1 MNHKKKLLIAKHSKS
16 FFWASFFLPKDIFTK
31 CSAVYDFCRTIDDI
45 ADSNKNLNI
54 KKKNFITFKK
64 KFFQHKN
71 SIKVIDRFKVLLQKE
86 NISEHI
92 IQDLFDGIQTDLKT
106 KVIIKNQ
113 KKLYIY
119 SYQVAGTVGLII
131 AKILGI
137 KNKED
142 FQGAVKLGVAMQF
155 TNIARD
161 VVEDAKNNRFYINDN
176 FKSLKQIIQ
185 MADKL
190 YDESMSSIVNI
201 SPRYRLA
208 ILVARRVYR
217 QIGYEILKKKDMKT
231 YLISGKIYIKNYQK
245 LFQTILATLDFIK
258 SIFFKTKNIN
268 KNKVNLFKYININE
282 RI

>member
-1 MNHKKKLLIAKHSKS
+1 MNHKKNLLIAKHSKS

-190 YDESMSSIVNI
+190 YDESMSSIINI

-268 KNKVNLFKYININE
+268 RNKFNLFKYININE

>member
-1 MNHKKKLLIAKHSKS
+1 MNHKKNLLIAKHSKS

-190 YDESMSSIVNI
+190 YDESMSSIANI

>member
-1 MNHKKKLLIAKHSKS
+1 MNHKKNLLIAKHSKS

>member
-1 MNHKKKLLIAKHSKS
+1 MNHKKNLLIAKHSKS

-190 YDESMSSIVNI
+190 YDEFMSSIVNI

>member
-1 MNHKKKLLIAKHSKS
+1 MNHKKNLLIAKHSKS

-54 KKKNFITFKK
+54 KKKNFITFQK

>member
-1 MNHKKKLLIAKHSKS
+1 MNHKKNLLIAKHSKS

-54 KKKNFITFKK
+54 KKKNFITFQK
-64 KFFQHKN
+64 KFFQQKN
-71 SIKVIDRFKVLLQKE
+71 SIKVIDRFKVVLQKE

-92 IQDLFDGIQTDLKT
+92 VQDLFDGIQTDLKT

>member
-1 MNHKKKLLIAKHSKS
+1 MNQKKNFLIAKHSKS

-31 CSAVYDFCRTIDDI
+31 CSTVYDFCRTIDDI

-54 KKKNFITFKK
+54 KKKNFIVFKK
-64 KFFQHKN
+64 KFFQRKN
-71 SIKVIDRFKVLLQKE
+71 SIKVIDQFKLLVKKE
-86 NISEHI
+86 NISEYI
-92 IQDLFDGIQTDLKT
+92 VQDLFDGIQTDLKT

-142 FQGAVKLGVAMQF
+142 FEGAVKLGVAMQF

-190 YDESMSSIVNI
+190 YDESMSSIANI

-258 SIFFKTKNIN
+258 SIFLKTKNIN
-268 KNKVNLFKYININE
+268 KNKFNLFKYININE

>member
-1 MNHKKKLLIAKHSKS
+1 MNRKKNLLIAKHSKS

-176 FKSLKQIIQ
+176 FKRLKQIIQ

>member
-1 MNHKKKLLIAKHSKS
+1 MNHKKNLLIAKHSKS

-176 FKSLKQIIQ
+176 FKSLKQVIQ

>member
-31 CSAVYDFCRTIDDI
+31 CSSVYDFCRTIDDI

>member
-1 MNHKKKLLIAKHSKS
+1 MNHKKNLLIAKHSKS

-190 YDESMSSIVNI
+190 YDESMSSIINI

-231 YLISGKIYIKNYQK
+231 YLTSGKIYIKNYQK

-268 KNKVNLFKYININE
+268 RNKFNLFKYININE

>member
-1 MNHKKKLLIAKHSKS
+1 MNHKKNLLIAKHSKS

-54 KKKNFITFKK
+54 KKKNFITFQK
-64 KFFQHKN
+64 KFFQQKN
-71 SIKVIDRFKVLLQKE
+71 SIKVIDRFKVVLQKE

-92 IQDLFDGIQTDLKT
+92 VQDLFDGIQADLKT

-201 SPRYRLA
+201 SPRCRLA

-245 LFQTILATLDFIK
+245 LFQTILASVDFIK
-258 SIFFKTKNIN
+258 SIFLKTKNIN

>member
-1 MNHKKKLLIAKHSKS
+1 MNQKKILLIAKHSKS

-31 CSAVYDFCRTIDDI
+31 CSTVYDFCRTIDDI

-54 KKKNFITFKK
+54 KKKNFIVFKK
-64 KFFQHKN
+64 KFFQPKN
-71 SIKVIDRFKVLLQKE
+71 SIKVIDQFKLLVKKE
-86 NISEHI
+86 NISQYI
-92 IQDLFDGIQTDLKT
+92 VQDLFNGIKADLKT

-190 YDESMSSIVNI
+190 YDEAMSSIANI

-258 SIFFKTKNIN
+258 SIFLKTKNIK
-268 KNKVNLFKYININE
+268 KNKFNLFKYININE

>member
-1 MNHKKKLLIAKHSKS
+1 MNHKKNLLIAKHSKS

-45 ADSNKNLNI
+45 ADSNKNLSI

>member
-1 MNHKKKLLIAKHSKS
+1 MNHKKNLLIAKHSKS

-92 IQDLFDGIQTDLKT
+92 IQDFFDGIQTDLKT

>member
-1 MNHKKKLLIAKHSKS
+1 M
-16 FFWASFFLPKDIFTK
+16 
-31 CSAVYDFCRTIDDI
+31 YDFCRTIDDI

-54 KKKNFITFKK
+54 KKKKFIVFKK
-64 KFFQHKN
+64 KFFQRKN
-71 SIKVIDRFKVLLQKE
+71 SIKVIDQFKLLVKKE
-86 NISEHI
+86 NISQYI
-92 IQDLFDGIQTDLKT
+92 VQDLFDGIQTDLKT

-137 KNKED
+137 KNEED

-190 YDESMSSIVNI
+190 YDESMSSIANI

-258 SIFFKTKNIN
+258 SIFLKTKNIN
-268 KNKVNLFKYININE
+268 KNKFNLFKYININE

>member
-1 MNHKKKLLIAKHSKS
+1 MNHKKNLLIAKHSKS

-86 NISEHI
+86 NISKHI

>member
-1 MNHKKKLLIAKHSKS
+1 MNHKKNLLIAKHSKS

-54 KKKNFITFKK
+54 KKKNFITFQK
-64 KFFQHKN
+64 KFFQQKN

>member
-1 MNHKKKLLIAKHSKS
+1 MNHKKNLLIAKHSKS

-31 CSAVYDFCRTIDDI
+31 CSSVYDFCRTIDDI

-86 NISEHI
+86 NISKHI

>member
-1 MNHKKKLLIAKHSKS
+1 MNHKKNLLIAKHSKS

-31 CSAVYDFCRTIDDI
+31 CSSVYDFCRTIDDI